1 MQEACRS
8 AFSDAPRAVD
18 DDEFHERNVQK
29 MCWESK
35 KIVLHSLYMP
45 EKTQH
50 EERDLKVAIERAHQ
64 DYMDSI
70 KATKR
75 LPRIFLDGVV
85 RGLGMAIGGTII
97 FAIAIYLLSQLLWPG
112 AQRWIDE
119 RISEVQSAAEQF
131 GS

>member
-1 MQEACRS
+1 
-8 AFSDAPRAVD
+8 
-18 DDEFHERNVQK
+18 
-29 MCWESK
+29 
-35 KIVLHSLYMP
+35 MP